1 MNHTLVILGND
12 AFFKDVQMILVPFF
26 DISIAWYRNELRA
39 SIDKKFKI
47 EKGVASAN
55 F

>member
-1 MNHTLVILGND
+1 MNLTLVILGND
-12 AFFKDVQMILVPFF
+12 AFFIDVQMILVPFF
-26 DISIAWYRNELRA
+26 DISIAWYRFELRP